1 MLVRTRAKER
11 PGEIAGP
18 EAVEAAGFEP
28 ASASAPSAR
37 FYERSSRFIFASPDG
52 PGRRRGA
59 SPLIVPSVPRDQ
71 GPEGRAHSMTPG
83 TGPWAARTDGHCYL
97 SSDSQTI
104 VGVCC
109 WCRRFTSLQQT
120 RLVSLDADRSRR
132 NRSPPNEAYSTILE
146 QFINPEAELGQR
158 RRRSFMARSISR
170 CAVLRAISRRLS
182 YCLLRLATASS
193 SFMLPSL
200 V

>member
-1 MLVRTRAKER
+1 M
-11 PGEIAGP
+11 
-18 EAVEAAGFEP
+18 EAAGFEP

-37 FYERSSRFIFASPDG
+37 FYERSSRFIFVSPDG
-52 PGRRRGA
+52 PGRRRGT
-59 SPLIVPSVPRDQ
+59 SPLTVPSVPRDQ
-71 GPEGRAHSMTPG
+71 GPEGEAHSMTPG
-83 TGPWAARTDGHCYL
+83 TGPWAARTDGRCYL

-104 VGVCC
+104 VGVYC

-132 NRSPPNEAYSTILE
+132 NRYAPMPCILPLCRCLA
-146 QFINPEAELGQR
+146 NGGGCSQR
-158 RRRSFMARSISR
+158 RRRSLTARSISR
-170 CAVLRAISRRLS
+170 SAVLRAISRRLS

-200 V
+200 E